1 MARLPVDPRL
11 AAMLMAAGPLGSLNE
26 LLIIVAGLAVQMFG
40 NGQRKKPGRL
50 MRPMKN
56 LLMSNR
62 IS

>member
-1 MARLPVDPRL
+1 MARLPLDPRL

-26 LLIIVAGLAVQMFG
+26 LLIIVAGLAVRDVQE
-40 NGQRKKPGRL
+40 RPAEKLGRL